1 MDNSQYVLNNLSTK
15 ESWRMFKIIA
25 EIVDGFDTLNG
36 LQNCVSIFGSARA
49 KPGDPLYEETADLA
63 AKLVKAG
70 YGVITGG
77 GPGLMEAGNKGASE
91 AGGTSVGL
99 HIHLPHEQ
107 KSNTYTNVECEFR
120 YFFLRKLMF
129 VKYAQAYIVMPGG
142 IGTLDEL
149 FEAFVLVQTNRI
161 QPFPII
167 LYKSEFW
174 NGLLEWI
181 LDTMVPQGFFNEDEF
196 SYITVLD
203 NPDDVVRY
211 IKRHVIV

>member
-25 EIVDGFDTLNG
+25 EIVDGFDTLND
-36 LQNCVSIFGSARA
+36 LQSCVSIFGSARV
-49 KPGDPLYEETADLA
+49 KPGDPLYEETAELA

-77 GPGLMEAGNKGASE
+77 GPGLMEAGNKGAFE

-107 KSNTYTNVECEFR
+107 RSNQYTTKECEFR

-129 VKYAQAYIVMPGG
+129 VKYAQAYVVMPGG

-167 LYKSEFW
+167 LYKSKFW
-174 NGLLEWI
+174 DGLLEWI

-196 SYITVLD
+196 SYLTVLD
-203 NPDDVVRY
+203 DPDEVVKY